1 MTSKRVKPV
10 LQAPA
15 ITTTEQADAA
25 LGKIAA
31 ARREIS
37 RLELAY
43 RENTAALK
51 NQLAEDCEPWRQQ
64 VASLEQGLLL
74 FATAQRDTLFSKRK
88 SIALAFGTIGFRA
101 ASALA
106 TLKKSITWGAVLEK
120 VKELG
125 LDAIRVKEEVDKEK
139 LKAMTPEK
147 IASVGCKIVQ
157 SDDFFYELNEA
168 DGLPEPPE
176 QPAQG

>member
-1 MTSKRVKPV
+1 MATSKRVKPV

-15 ITTTEQADAA
+15 ITNTEQADQA
-25 LGKIAA
+25 LAEIAA
-31 ARREIS
+31 AKREIT
-37 RLELAY
+37 RMELVFK
-43 RENTAALK
+43 EETANLK
-51 NQLAEDCEPWRQQ
+51 AQLAEDCEPYRQK

-74 FATAQRDTLFSKRK
+74 FATSERETLFAKRK
-88 SIALAFGTIGFRA
+88 SLPLTFGTIGFRA

-125 LDAIRVKEEVDKEK
+125 LEAIRVKEELDKEA
-139 LKAMTPEK
+139 LKAMSPEK

-157 SDDFFYELNEA
+157 SDDFFYEVNET
-168 DGLPEPPE
+168 DGIA
-176 QPAQG
+176 QPSPTE

>member
-1 MTSKRVKPV
+1 MATSKRVKPV

-15 ITTTEQADAA
+15 ITNTEQADQA
-25 LGKIAA
+25 LAEIAA
-31 ARREIS
+31 ARREIT
-37 RLELAY
+37 RMELVFK
-43 RENTAALK
+43 EETANLK
-51 NQLAEDCEPWRQQ
+51 AQLAEDCEPYRQK

-74 FATAQRDTLFSKRK
+74 FATSERETLFAKRK
-88 SIALAFGTIGFRA
+88 SLPLTFGTIGFRA

-125 LDAIRVKEEVDKEK
+125 LEAIRVKEELDKEA
-139 LKAMTPEK
+139 LKAMSPEK

-157 SDDFFYELNEA
+157 SDDFFYEVNET
-168 DGLPEPPE
+168 DGIA
-176 QPAQG
+176 QPSTTE